1 MLQAVAEFDWDAGN
15 LEKCQKHGVSVAEI
29 EGLFARLHAI
39 RLDMEH
45 SLSEER
51 LRAIGKTGEGRYVF
65 PVFTIRERNNER
77 FIRPISARYMHGKEV
92 AHYEEDNPGL

>member
-1 MLQAVAEFDWDAGN
+1 
-15 LEKCQKHGVSVAEI
+15 
-29 EGLFARLHAI
+29 
-39 RLDMEH
+39 MEH

-51 LRAIGKTGEGRYVF
+51 PRAIGKTGEGRYVF
-65 PVFTIRERNNER
+65 LVFTIRERNNER